1 MKTFII
7 TFIIVSFGTVF
18 NFSQKKNTVL
28 SEIKNNDVT
37 ITLHK
42 FIEFNSSN
50 AKSGNKFIIADVT
63 IENLSDKNI
72 AMGAEYTMGVTLKDA
87 SGNEYRSGL
96 RGAGIV
102 SSYLAKNGTG
112 AQDQKAYN
120 LCFGDKFPPK
130 TKARSL
136 LCGFE
141 VPNDVKVVSFGVKK
155 KNLWSNIK

>member
-63 IENLSDKNI
+63 IENLTDKNI

>member
-63 IENLSDKNI
+63 IENLTDKNI

-130 TKARSL
+130 AKARSL